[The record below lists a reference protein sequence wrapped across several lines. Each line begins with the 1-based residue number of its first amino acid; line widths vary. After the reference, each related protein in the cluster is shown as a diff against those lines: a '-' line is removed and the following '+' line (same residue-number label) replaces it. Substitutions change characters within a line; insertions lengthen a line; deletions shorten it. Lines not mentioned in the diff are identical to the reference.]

1 MDQQIL
7 STILWIGIGILIIF
21 LLSDSATPSCPHCG
35 NQGCGQTCDVARASF
50 RGAFLGASLAANT
63 SDTTTNS
70 SQEVKDALVNNV
82 VNPPQYL
89 HINHKTKFS
98 L

>member
-7 STILWIGIGILIIF
+7 LSIIWIGIGLLIIA
-21 LLSDSATPSCPHCG
+21 LLSNSSTPSCPHCG
-35 NQGCGQTCDVARASF
+35 SRGCGQNCDVARASF
-50 RGAFLGASLAANT
+50 RGAFLGASSALKL
-63 SDTTTNS
+63 SDTTAKS
-70 SQEVKDALVNNV
+70 PEEVKNALVDNI